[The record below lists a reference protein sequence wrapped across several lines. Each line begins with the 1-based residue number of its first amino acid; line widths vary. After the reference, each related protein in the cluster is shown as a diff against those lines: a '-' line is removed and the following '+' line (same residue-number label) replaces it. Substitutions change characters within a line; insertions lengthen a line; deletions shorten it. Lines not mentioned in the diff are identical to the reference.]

1 MTPLNRLPFVDG
13 GARILIV
20 DDDPRI
26 REVLARWLVDSGFL
40 VDEACSAAQALS
52 ALDTVPPDLVLLDV
66 HLAGDKG
73 HDVLRTIRSRPAL
86 RLLPVI
92 MITGAATWA
101 EKLEAIDEGVTDFL
115 SKPLHLQE
123 LSYRIRALLKT
134 KSYTDALEEAEKVM
148 LALARTID
156 ARDAYTGGHSE
167 RVAEYAVR
175 LAERLGLSARDQEA
189 ARLGGL
195 FHDFGKVAVRDEIL
209 RKPGKLTPQ
218 EYEEIKRHPAKGREL
233 LGPMK
238 SLAGAL
244 PAVYHHHERMD
255 GSGYPDGIKGESVPL
270 VARIVTVAD
279 IYDALT
285 TDRPYRPALDH
296 VRALRIMDDEARRG
310 WWDRRLVTEFG
321 ILFDSPAGH
330 ATLRLIADGTATFP
344 RRAAA

>member
-1 MTPLNRLPFVDG
+1 MKPVNGSSLADG

-26 REVLARWLVDSGFL
+26 REVLTRWLVDSGFL
-40 VDEACSAAQALS
+40 VDQAASAAQALGALLS
-52 ALDTVPPDLVLLDV
+52 APPDLVLLDV
-66 HLAGDKG
+66 HLAEDKG
-73 HDVLRTIRSRPAL
+73 HDVLRAIRARPAL

-92 MITGAATWA
+92 MITGAATWS

-115 SKPLHLQE
+115 PKPLHLQE
-123 LSYRIRALLKT
+123 LSYRIRALLRL
-134 KSYTDALEEAEKVM
+134 KSYTDALEEAERVM
-148 LALARTID
+148 LGLARTID

-175 LAERLGLSARDQEA
+175 LAERIGLSPRDQEA

-195 FHDFGKVAVRDEIL
+195 FHDFGKVGVSDAIL
-209 RKPGKLTPQ
+209 RKPGKLTTQ
-218 EYEEIKRHPAKGREL
+218 EFDEIKRHPAKGREL

-255 GSGYPDGIKGESVPL
+255 GSGYPEGLMGESVPL
-270 VARIVTVAD
+270 VARVVTVAD

-285 TDRPYRPALDH
+285 TDRPYRPALEH
-296 VRALRIMDDEARRG
+296 TRALGIMDDEARRG

-321 ILFDSPAGH
+321 LLFYQRNGH
-330 ATLRLIADGTATFP
+330 VLLHPHVTASDP
-344 RRAAA
+344 PPKREAA

>member
-1 MTPLNRLPFVDG
+1 MEPLKSPLADG

-26 REVLARWLVDSGFL
+26 REVLARWLLDSGFL
-40 VDEACSAAQALS
+40 IDEAGSANQALA
-52 ALDTVPPDLVLLDV
+52 ALEAVPPDLVLLDV
-66 HLAGDKG
+66 HLASDKG
-73 HDVLRTIRSRPAL
+73 HDVLRAIRTRPAT

-115 SKPLHLQE
+115 PKPLHLQE
-123 LSYRIRALLKT
+123 LSYRIRALLRM

-148 LALARTID
+148 VALARTID
-156 ARDAYTGGHSE
+156 ARDAYTGGHSD

-175 LAERLGLSARDQEA
+175 LAQRLGLSAREQEE

-209 RKPGKLTPQ
+209 RKPGKLTPA
-218 EYEEIKRHPAKGREL
+218 EYEEIKSHPAKGREL

-255 GSGYPDGIKGESVPL
+255 GSGYPEGLRGESVPL

-310 WWDRRLVTEFG
+310 WWDRRLVTEFSF
-321 ILFDSPAGH
+321 LFEGVAGREK
-330 ATLRLIADGTATFP
+330 LRLIADAVP
-344 RRAAA
+344 VLRREAA